1 MSENKT
7 QNGITEKDRIIYI
20 EPNEIATHNN
30 GSNVSNLAWNQE
42 DLMMSVDLQVIMPS
56 NDDCGQINYFITEK
70 NLVNGTDLNS
80 TTPWASLMQGNLE
93 YNHKKYITTDYTN
106 ISYSEYENGKVVSK
120 EDLGIKSIDINF
132 DAHFYPIVTMKMTDV
147 RGNSL
152 FLPSEYEFQQN
163 VSGNAMD
170 EAKRSFFRALFRFPY
185 PRFLLSV
192 KGFYGSK
199 ITFTLAVSD
208 FKTQFNSESG
218 DFEITVKFIGYVYG
232 AYIDLPLDLIISS
245 PLYNVEYWQTN
256 EAFYYRNGST
266 QGNKILNYI
275 DYLKKIQAINNNVEG
290 SDNTIS
296 VNESQEYNDLVEENN
311 EINNLISSHKNYYE
325 NIIKKGNE
333 KLGVPYQI
341 FEGDEYDMIVVYQ
354 NKESISAGI
363 VGLMDKNTTEALSK
377 NIYDENYVEKL
388 CKWLNRDN
396 KKKVSDYLTLN
407 NDEKINGNDLIICSL
422 FDEISG
428 TTLSYTLDF
437 SKMKELKTL
446 IDFGYVINDILYL
459 HNMVDNQNDSIRYYG
474 FKGDNN
480 IIASLLWK
488 YDKKL
493 AKNISE
499 KKIEFDNYC
508 AKGDINTIKYALIK
522 KKCLIEY
529 LEERKSTNEERINEI
544 ENICTEKV
552 KESFEINL
560 CSNQS
565 VENMYR
571 MLFAH
576 IDCFMNYF
584 YTRINEINKHKND
597 GQRSPQNLGL
607 DKNNSDIKNSD
618 NKFTAPFP
626 AYYINKDGKR
636 IMEFPGNAENN
647 SKLRSITEV
656 EMVRELVRK
665 ILDTKHQMENVLQ
678 GDNDNDKNVITIIDF
693 FKDNELHPWNTY
705 KLKNDRSTKD
715 IRDIL
720 YIIASEF
727 IINKCYDYTTFTNED
742 KIKKWIGLQVEKWVA
757 CFKNYIYNIDE
768 FKYQIQQQLNFLNKS
783 GWYDNLTK
791 EYGTGDNSGKLIMDL
806 EQDNDGVFFV
816 KKENVVSKYNNAF
829 GGKSD
834 KNIICRYTDL
844 PEIIISDYNDDDYFD
859 ISTDKF
865 NKYYDEISGCGV
877 VNIFKHAINSEDI
890 INHLYLNGDSGTGSV
905 YDLTGTTALN
915 LWAYDNTTITYG
927 MKGSGFDTVYEN
939 VFNKGK
945 NPKDDNDLM
954 IANAS
959 SSDFTDNKG
968 ISFPFAHITNKIYSD
983 ISYDYLGDEIH
994 SFFMHK
1000 NDRKFTPIFKRDVFN
1015 NLINYMCRDNNRGTD
1030 VVPLL
1035 KGYNYESNTVVE
1047 STWQKF
1053 GYFLLSTITKCNPNS
1068 IFERLSSISE
1078 GSLMININKVE
1089 LLLAGAFI
1097 TVKSLGSNRGY
1108 RNDDNSCEN
1117 LKEYFDIDSYKRVVT
1132 LFNDD
1137 NDLYIIRLYNEGVN
1151 NRLNN
1156 YMHFPIFSYNNYD
1169 NVQGGDSN
1177 IKNKINANYYNKLT
1191 TETKNILVNYY
1202 KEWIYDLVEIYEDLI
1217 SDVTDG
1223 GATIKVNK
1231 TPLITY
1237 YGRFNE
1243 NTNILTPTYDDIPVF
1258 SKGSTGDRF
1267 FTNLYT
1273 ERVTICAS
1281 KSQNVDKIDFSVDKI
1296 LVPFSNQLLTSLGS
1310 SDIENKGE
1318 YLGEK
1323 SIKDAE
1329 RKLYYVL
1336 KNLYNKWLSTY
1347 TLDNWKLNTV
1357 KEDLERRQKRFS
1369 PKNSE
1374 DKYEYSEN
1382 TEFNNFLFIDQFYN
1396 DISNNFIIDP
1406 KTIYKILEQ
1415 YNSGGLNANVYQFM
1429 HLIAERNKLMMLSLP
1444 IYNNLYNSQSF
1455 KQVFEPNIM
1464 YGNNDNTNHYG
1475 SSYVLMYMN
1484 NASQHSDYSGDN
1496 TYNFTNDY
1504 IDFAGITNT
1513 GYVGL
1518 ESFSN
1523 KNNNEELDYKVA
1535 AFAVTFSKQNQM
1547 YFKKIDVGMD
1557 SSSATRESMAN
1568 LLMLSDAASNGVS
1581 QANVTI
1587 GQDIYSIYANRSYMC
1602 KVEMM
1607 GCMNIM
1613 PLMYFQLNN
1622 IPLFRGAYMITN
1634 VSHSITQG
1642 NIVTS
1647 FSGVRVSR
1655 YLQPQVDNYLI
1666 SNTVKNI
1673 LKNGKSNT
1681 NNGDDG
1687 KRYGDSNGKNKNTS
1701 DKGKIW
1707 NLLTTGDR
1715 DTASNVP
1722 YGERWT
1728 NKGREYY
1735 KDLCEDVYIPIYN
1748 GQKIEWTK
1756 IKFNK
1761 YIKNKL
1767 VNVFSKITFG
1777 RTLNSDEINNHYM
1790 NEEEIT
1796 ENILNNHNYKVTFV
1810 ENEQEVTKVFKIV
1823 SINGNFR
1830 LAGYE
1835 PRSSASWHKL
1845 GAAIDINKN
1854 LDFTHGNPDDGWRG
1868 NVSKYDGCSKAIGN
1882 PDLGPKEIKNLFENC
1897 PEYAKDTDIQ
1907 IRTWSHPVVKAFLEE
1922 GFGWGIFPG
1931 RRYDFMHFS
1940 FMTSQFGSDTKYTK
1954 SNEIPQGY
1962 PTLKTGH

>member
-7 QNGITEKDRIIYI
+7 ENGVTEKDRIIYI
-20 EPNEIATHNN
+20 EPNEIATYNN

-42 DLMMSVDLQVIMPS
+42 DLMMSVDLQVIIPS

-80 TTPWASLMQGNLE
+80 APWTSLMEGNFE
-93 YNHKKYITTDYTN
+93 YNGKRYITTDYTN

-170 EAKRSFFRALFRFPY
+170 ETKRSFLRALFRFPY

-245 PLYNVEYWQTN
+245 PLYNVEYWETN
-256 EAFYYRNGST
+256 DAFHYRNGSME
-266 QGNKILNYI
+266 GNKILNYV
-275 DYLKKIQAINNNVEG
+275 DYLKKIQEINNNKED

-296 VNESQEYNDLVEENN
+296 FNESQEYNELFEENEFIKN
-311 EINNLISSHKNYYE
+311 FIGIHNKCYEEIVNQGNTKNN
-325 NIIKKGNE
+325 
-333 KLGVPYQI
+333 VPYQI
-341 FEGDEYDMIVVYQ
+341 FEGENYDLLVMYCDNDEDAIDIVR
-354 NKESISAGI
+354 K
-363 VGLMDKNTTEALSK
+363 TETIIKTIYEKYNYKDNFEKWKRIDS
-377 NIYDENYVEKL
+377 NINYVEGYV
-388 CKWLNRDN
+388 DT
-396 KKKVSDYLTLN
+396 VEIDYLGDYRSDIT
-407 NDEKINGNDLIICSL
+407 DII
-422 FDEISG
+422 
-428 TTLSYTLDF
+428 
-437 SKMKELKTL
+437 L
-446 IDFGYVINDILYL
+446 IDFLYIPYYNLLKQMINLYTKEENDKTIYNKNGDGSLKYDGLINSDVTIFLTNNEPKLLKDIL
-459 HNMVDNQNDSIRYYG
+459 N
-474 FKGDNN
+474 
-480 IIASLLWK
+480 
-488 YDKKL
+488 
-493 AKNISE
+493 
-499 KKIEFDNYC
+499 KKIIFKNYYSSGNVTDVRFC
-508 AKGDINTIKYALIK
+508 FIK
-522 KKCLIEY
+522 KNFILDR
-529 LEERKSTNEERINEI
+529 LEERKSANEKRIDEI
-544 ENICTEKV
+544 ENSCTEKV

-560 CSNQS
+560 GSNQS

-584 YTRINEINKHKND
+584 YTKINEISKHKND
-597 GQRSPQNLGL
+597 EQRSPQKLGL
-607 DKNNSDIKNSD
+607 NKDNSDIKNNDST
-618 NKFTAPFP
+618 FTEPFP
-626 AYYINKDGKR
+626 AYYINEGGKR

-665 ILDTKHQMENVLQ
+665 ILDSKHEMKEVLQ
-678 GDNDNDKNVITIIDF
+678 NNDHNQNVITIIDF
-693 FKDNELHPWNTY
+693 LKDNELHPWNTY
-705 KLKNDRSTKD
+705 GLKNERSTKD
-715 IRDIL
+715 IRNIL

-727 IINKCYDYTTFTNED
+727 IINKCYDYATFIKED
-742 KIKKWIGLQVEKWVA
+742 KIDKWIKLQVEKWLA
-757 CFKNYIYNIDE
+757 YYKSHIYNVEE
-768 FKYQIQQQLNFLNKS
+768 FKYQIQQQLKVLNEA
-783 GWYDNLTK
+783 GWYDNLTNNYREGK
-791 EYGTGDNSGKLIMDL
+791 DGGKLIMDL
-806 EQDNDGVFFV
+806 KQDKEGVFYV
-816 KKENVVSKYNNAF
+816 EKEEVVSKYNNAF

-834 KNIICRYTDL
+834 KNIICKYNDL
-844 PEIIISDYNDDDYFD
+844 PEIIISDYNDGYLD
-859 ISTDKF
+859 ISNDKF

-877 VNIFKHAINSEDI
+877 INIFKHTINSEDI

-905 YDLTGTTALN
+905 YNLTGTTALN
-915 LWAYDNTTITYG
+915 LWVYDNTTITYG
-927 MKGSGFDTVYEN
+927 MKRSGFDTLYEN

-954 IANAS
+954 IANTS

-983 ISYDYLGDEIH
+983 ISYEYLDDGIH
-994 SFFMHK
+994 SFLMHQ

-1015 NLINYMCRDNNRGTD
+1015 NLINYMCRDNSYGSD

-1035 KGYNYESNTVVE
+1035 KDYNYENNTVVE

-1089 LLLAGAFI
+1089 LLIAGAFI

-1117 LKEYFDIDSYKRVVT
+1117 IKGYFDIDSYKYVVSC
-1132 LFNDD
+1132 FNKDT
-1137 NDLYIIRLYNEGVN
+1137 DLYTIRLYNEGVN

-1156 YMHFPIFSYNNYD
+1156 YMHLPIFSYVNNN

-1191 TETKNILVNYY
+1191 TETKNLLVNYY

-1217 SDVTDG
+1217 TDVTDG

-1237 YGRFNE
+1237 YGRFNQ
-1243 NTNILTPTYDDIPVF
+1243 NTNILTPTYDDVPVF

-1281 KSQNVDKIDFSVDKI
+1281 KSPEKTEIDFSVDKI
-1296 LVPFSNQLLTSLGS
+1296 LIPFSNQLLEKLGS

-1318 YLGEK
+1318 YLGED

-1369 PKNSE
+1369 PKDSE
-1374 DKYEYSEN
+1374 DKYEYSAN

-1444 IYNNLYNSQSF
+1444 IYNNLYNSTTF

-1496 TYNFTNDY
+1496 KYNFTNDY
-1504 IDFAGITNT
+1504 IDFAGITSSN
-1513 GYVGL
+1513 YVGL
-1518 ESFSN
+1518 DSFSN
-1523 KNNNEELDYKVA
+1523 KNNNEELNYKVA

-1647 FSGVRVSR
+1647 FSGVRVSQ
-1655 YLQPQVDNYLI
+1655 YLQPQVDDYLI

-1673 LKNGKSNT
+1673 LKNGKSN
-1681 NNGDDG
+1681 NNDDG
-1687 KRYGDSNGKNKNTS
+1687 STNIKIETQKSGDKITHQE
-1701 DKGKIW
+1701 KIW
-1707 NLLTTGDR
+1707 NEIITGDVKLTPIGEFAYNKR
-1715 DTASNVP
+1715 NNLSETQTNSLIKSVYVP
-1722 YGERWT
+1722 MNY
-1728 NKGREYY
+1728 KG
-1735 KDLCEDVYIPIYN
+1735 KVQWKSI
-1748 GQKIEWTK
+1748 Q
-1756 IKFNK
+1756 FNK
-1761 YIKNKL
+1761 NLHNKIL
-1767 VNVFSKITFG
+1767 DVFSLITFG
-1777 RTLNSDEINNHYM
+1777 RTLSPTEINNKVVD
-1790 NEEEIT
+1790 IT
-1796 ENILNNHNYKVTFV
+1796 FANDEYL
-1810 ENEQEVTKVFKIV
+1810 
-1823 SINGNFR
+1823 ING
-1830 LAGYE
+1830 E
-1835 PRSSASWHKL
+1835 PFIITSYGTYYHRFKRNSKTSLSTHSY
-1845 GAAIDINKN
+1845 GCAIDINAPEN
-1854 LDFTHGNPDDGWRG
+1854 PMVSNGNNGNTTH
-1868 NVSKYDGCSKAIGN
+1868 
-1882 PDLGPKEIKNLFENC
+1882 
-1897 PEYAKDTDIQ
+1897 KDTNVE
-1907 IRTWSHPVVKAFLEE
+1907 IRTWDNPVVKAFLNQ
-1922 GFGWGIFPG
+1922 GFGWGIYTNW
-1931 RRYDFMHFS
+1931 YDYMHFS
-1940 FMTSQFGSDTKYTK
+1940 YLTNEGYTK
-1954 SNEIPQGY
+1954 KKNDTTNPPADKNPSFLVG
-1962 PTLKTGH
+1962 T